1 MISYKLYSAGSS
13 MLNSKISQ
21 SLVNGCQAMSVIL
34 EKGKITPIF
43 KKGRKE
49 ELGNYRLVSLASA
62 WQGHG
67 ADPPGRDAK
76 THVRCGGNLRR
87 PVWLHHGQIVPGLSD
102 GPL

>member
-49 ELGNYRLVSLASA
+49 DSENYWLMRLSPVA
-62 WQGHG
+62 G
-67 ADPPGRDAK
+67 K
-76 THVRCGGNLRR
+76 TREQLLLEEMLRHVE
-87 PVWLHHGQIVPGLSD
+87 S
-102 GPL
+102 